1 MLRALFRQFVDR
13 QRSARPA
20 AAQAAPLAGDRTPL
34 ERARELAARREF
46 DVALAL
52 LDECLRQ
59 DPADVEARLAQ
70 AAVYRK
76 RGDLAL
82 AMDAY
87 RRALVLDPRR
97 AETWLDL
104 GVCHYRQGDTF
115 WARVYFRYAGKLE
128 PDNADVLN
136 ESGLVEIA
144 VGNYELAE
152 ESLENAV
159 NRNPDHPE
167 AWNNLG
173 LVIARRGDVA
183 TARRHFLR
191 ATFLKPEFYMAQ
203 CNLGLACRDLE
214 QLDEA
219 EAALRRAVAI
229 DPQPSTAWLNLG
241 MVLQDLGR
249 LDEALDA
256 LQRAED
262 RAAEDPDLKAALSA
276 LWLRRGDAAAAQRA
290 AEEGLQID
298 SGHADLRL
306 ALAHAQLAQG
316 NFGDGWRNYEARL
329 RSNASPQR
337 RFAFPQW
344 GGEDLAGKSVLVY
357 REQGLGDEIM
367 FASCLGELVRS
378 GARCLVDCDP
388 RLRPLLRRSFP
399 DVEVVEDIDA
409 LELGHVTGGRTIDAC
424 LPIGSLPS
432 IFRTSRAAFEPARA
446 YLLADARKAS
456 RWRER
461 LATLGPGRTIGIA
474 WRGGLYKT
482 GRALRS
488 LALDELLPLFRLQ
501 GVHWINLQHRDEGA
515 ERERM
520 EREHGVQLTTWN
532 EALQDLDET
541 AALVSELDLVVTV
554 CSSIVHLAGALGR
567 PVWTLTPAAP
577 AWRYFL
583 AGDSLP
589 WYPAVRLFRQRASGD
604 WPPVVDDIAA
614 ALRARQP
621 AG

>member
-1 MLRALFRQFVDR
+1 MLRALFRQFAGR
-13 QRSARPA
+13 RRTAEP
-20 AAQAAPLAGDRTPL
+20 AQAAPLAGDRAPL
-34 ERARELAARREF
+34 ERARELSARREF
-46 DVALAL
+46 DAALDL
-52 LDECLRQ
+52 LAESLRQ
-59 DPADVEARLAQ
+59 DPDNVEARLAQ

-76 RGDLAL
+76 RGDLAE

-97 AETWLDL
+97 ADAWLDL
-104 GVCHYRQGDTF
+104 GVCHHRQGDTF
-115 WARVYFRYAGKLE
+115 WARVYFRYAARLE

-136 ESGLVEIA
+136 ESGLVEIEL
-144 VGNYELAE
+144 GNYEMAE

-214 QLDEA
+214 QLEDA

-229 DPQPSTAWLNLG
+229 DPQPPTAWLNLG
-241 MVLQDLGR
+241 MLLQDLGR

-256 LQRAED
+256 LQRAGD
-262 RAAEDPDLKAALSA
+262 RAAEEPDLKAALSA
-276 LWLRRGDAAAAQRA
+276 LWLRRGDARAAERA
-290 AEEGLQID
+290 AEEGLQRD
-298 SGHADLRL
+298 SGHAELRL
-306 ALAHAQLAQG
+306 ALAHAQLAQA

-329 RSNASPQR
+329 RSNASPRR
-337 RFAFPQW
+337 RFAFHQW

-367 FASCLGELVRS
+367 FASCLGDLVRS

-399 DVEVVEDIDA
+399 EIEVVEDIDA
-409 LELGHVTGGRTIDAC
+409 LELGHSTGSRTIDTC
-424 LPIGSLPS
+424 LPIGSLPGV
-432 IFRTSRAAFEPARA
+432 FRTSRAAFEPARA
-446 YLLADARKAS
+446 YLRADASKAS

-461 LATLGPGRTIGIA
+461 LAALGPGTKIGIA

-488 LALDELLPLFRLQ
+488 LTLDQLLPLLRMQ
-501 GVHWINLQHRDEGA
+501 GVHWINLQHRDDGA

-520 EREHGVQLTTWN
+520 RREYGVELTTWP
-532 EALQDLDET
+532 EALKELDET
-541 AALVSELDLVVTV
+541 AALVSELDLVVAV

-589 WYPAVRLFRQRASGD
+589 WYPAVRLFRQRAAGD
-604 WPPVVDDIAA
+604 WSPVIEDIAA
-614 ALRARQP
+614 ALRAGQP